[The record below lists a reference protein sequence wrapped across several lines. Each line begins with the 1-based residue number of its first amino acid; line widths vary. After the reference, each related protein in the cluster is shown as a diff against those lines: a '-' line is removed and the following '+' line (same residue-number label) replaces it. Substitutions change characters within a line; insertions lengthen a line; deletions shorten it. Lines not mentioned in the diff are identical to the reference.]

1 MIRISKTFTR
11 PNTGVTWWHLTSPA
25 ETYNVYRLTTYG
37 SKLAN
42 PVREESVNG
51 LLWIY
56 NVTWSSQEDYDNY
69 MADSTI
75 ARGIELRKSYN
86 AANGVI
92 ESTLSI
98 TPL

>member
-1 MIRISKTFTR
+1 
-11 PNTGVTWWHLTSPA
+11 
-25 ETYNVYRLTTYG
+25 
-37 SKLAN
+37 
-42 PVREESVNG
+42 
-51 LLWIY
+51 
-56 NVTWSSQEDYDNY
+56 

-92 ESTLSI
+92 ESTSSI